1 VIAIVLSLG
10 VHVLFVTGALGGLA
24 DAFPWLTRAEAPPV
38 VVHARLV
45 TPPPP
50 PPPVMQ
56 ETSPIPLVAPTP
68 AAAQPAPARKPR
80 PAAPSPILTSNSPTA
95 EPVASPT
102 TGPAVAADSPRA
114 AEPTL
119 EAAPAAPP
127 IAAAPPKPSRTA
139 PLPPRARIQY
149 EIVLESNNVRV
160 AATQDW
166 QMKDGR
172 YKVRLAGG
180 VRIVFVERT
189 LSMDSEGAVTAEG
202 LRPDRYIDERNGKK
216 TIITFAPDEKSA
228 QVDEANGN
236 RKTVPMSGQAAD
248 LMSLTYD
255 LAFNPDVPVGTVFTL
270 ANRDNLE
277 EVRLVEK
284 RDEVLATDS
293 GNVNTRYY
301 DFKRANGS
309 GGAQVWLSLDRQWL
323 PAKLRVMGRDGAI
336 SLNATRY
343 DLNPPD

>member
-1 VIAIVLSLG
+1 V
-10 VHVLFVTGALGGLA
+10 
-24 DAFPWLTRAEAPPV
+24 
-38 VVHARLV
+38 
-45 TPPPP
+45 
-50 PPPVMQ
+50 
-56 ETSPIPLVAPTP
+56 
-68 AAAQPAPARKPR
+68 
-80 PAAPSPILTSNSPTA
+80 LTSSSAIA
-95 EPVASPT
+95 EPVA
-102 TGPAVAADSPRA
+102 TGPANAPVVAEGPRA
-114 AEPTL
+114 AEPAP
-119 EAAPAAPP
+119 EAAPVPVPAV
-127 IAAAPPKPSRTA
+127 APPKPSRTA

-149 EIVLESNNVRV
+149 EIVLESNNFRI

-180 VRIVFVERT
+180 VRIVFVER
-189 LSMDSEGAVTAEG
+189 SIAMESEGTVTADG
-202 LRPDRYIDERNGKK
+202 LRPDRYIDERNDRK
-216 TIITFAPDEKSA
+216 TVINFAANEKSA
-228 QVDEANGN
+228 VVNEANGN
-236 RKTVPMSGQAAD
+236 VKTVPMSGQAAD
-248 LMSLTYD
+248 LMSITYD
-255 LAFNPDVPVGTVFTL
+255 LAFNPDVAVGTVFTL

-277 EVRLVEK
+277 ELRLVEK

-301 DFKRANGS
+301 DFKRLSGG